1 MIWEFFR
8 WFESFFDPVM
18 LCDISTKPPVCC
30 RTCVGC
36 TAKIWI
42 YSNIEAKIIFAMN
55 SPLRCIIT
63 AKTTRT
69 IRVKTIARCLPPR
82 QITITALMATNI
94 HIFYSLAITR
104 SYKIYDVKIYKF
116 SSDVINIVNAMGR
129 KTAGRAPVSG
139 LGTKVIHHAR
149 THSVSVPVW

>member
-1 MIWEFFR
+1 MCLI
-8 WFESFFDPVM
+8 FESLNISFDLVM

-30 RTCVGC
+30 RTCVGS
-36 TAKIWI
+36 TAEIWI
-42 YSNIEAKIIFAMN
+42 YVDIVTKMISVPTCRWIV
-55 SPLRCIIT
+55 T
-63 AKTTRT
+63 ART
-69 IRVKTIARCLPPR
+69 IRTISVKKITTVLPPR
-82 QITITALMATNI
+82 QTAITTLMATNI
-94 HIFYSLAITR
+94 HVFYSLANMR